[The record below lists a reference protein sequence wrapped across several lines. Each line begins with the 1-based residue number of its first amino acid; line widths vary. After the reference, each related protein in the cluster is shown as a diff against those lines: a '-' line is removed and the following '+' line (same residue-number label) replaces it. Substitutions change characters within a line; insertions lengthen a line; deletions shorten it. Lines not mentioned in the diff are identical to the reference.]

1 MMPSPLEERPV
12 EGDETDDTEALR
24 QIDSHMR
31 GSLRSRMAPRGEDYL
46 GGLPLSS
53 PAGEALGGAVVGSAM
68 GGVQDAAQFGYDYS
82 PSRLIERGME
92 TSADAGQQVQDMI
105 RWAIT
110 PRGARSSAAFVPA
123 EADPR
128 SYLHGPDSPVPMS
141 QPTASQSVDYTA
153 GLPSADNPE
162 GWRSW
167 LDGAASQ
174 PTASQSV
181 DYTAGLPSA
190 DNPEGWRSW
199 LYGAAAD
206 SSKVPPTVSTKPGE
220 ARAIDTHRGS
230 IRVAMGGGPLEEY
243 VPGQSSD
250 IGAPGRGGFMPSARL
265 DESPES
271 LAAVPLGQRPASY
284 FDDLAAK
291 RAIERGAPAGGDL
304 AGTGLTSAEAGHYRG
319 REYVNRGLAQRQM
332 DVEGFRQAGARR
344 AEREREMSFAEKV
357 GAIHAANAKRE
368 AEIEAAPIPE
378 EDTPTPDGLRV
389 IHGKKWHREQAQ
401 ERVNSAMEDARAGA
415 GIGARMTG
423 GELFKPVS

>member
-128 SYLHGPDSPVPMS
+128 SYLHGPDSPVPM
-141 QPTASQSVDYTA
+141 
-153 GLPSADNPE
+153 
-162 GWRSW
+162 
-167 LDGAASQ
+167 SQ